1 MVKDSCLEYIQN
13 NLIKI
18 KDEHKKKERER
29 ERGHEQ
35 GVDKRGQAGS

>member
-13 NLIKI
+13 TLIKI
-18 KDEHKKKERER
+18 KDEHKKKRER